1 MFIQDERRLALNI
14 HKSIPHD
21 HNTIYLN
28 PNTLLFGRKPNIE
41 TFWIGSDNPLT
52 FKEHQEMFGP
62 EWKYFNAERSI
73 RYRYNSNGHRT
84 DMELD
89 DLPDEWGLALGCSGT
104 ESVGLPLEAAWH
116 QNLGLPVYNSGIG
129 GFGPDAM
136 LYNLQRIMR
145 IVDRKPKYVFVQL
158 SLSHRFTAF
167 FKEPNLVDP
176 LSQDNVVKICGIW
189 DYLSPMKSPYANLV
203 GDAITT
209 GIDRWRTRQIVETM
223 QTICE
228 LAAAKL
234 IIIDTYYEFDTSR
247 NRDNTTRNPAYT
259 IDVDIERVKF
269 LSNIPTFNCELGGF
283 DKMDSSIE
291 LSRDCFHRGEEYN
304 QFIADGVKAL
314 M

>member
-28 PNTLLFGRKPNIE
+28 PNTLLIGRKPHIE

-52 FKEHQEMFGP
+52 FKEHQQLFGP
-62 EWKYFNAERSI
+62 EWKYFNTEHSI

-189 DYLSPMKSPYANLV
+189 DYLSPMKSPYSNLV

-209 GIDRWRTRQIVETM
+209 GVDRWRTRQIVETM

-228 LAAAKL
+228 LAGSKL
-234 IIIDTYYEFDTSR
+234 IIMDAYSDFDTSR
-247 NRDNTTRNPAYT
+247 NAENTTRNPAYT
-259 IDVDIERVKF
+259 IYSDFERVKF
-269 LSNIPTFNCELGGF
+269 LSDIPTFHCEFGGF
-283 DKMDSSIE
+283 DKMDDSIE

-304 QFIADGVKAL
+304 KYLAEEIKAL

>member
-1 MFIQDERRLALNI
+1 MFIQDERQLALNI
-14 HKSIPHD
+14 HKSIPYD
-21 HNTIYLN
+21 HNVLYLK
-28 PNTLLFGRKPNIE
+28 PDTLLIGRKSNIKS
-41 TFWIGSDNPLT
+41 FWMGSDNPLT
-52 FKEHQEMFGP
+52 FQEHQEQFGKD
-62 EWKYFNAERSI
+62 WKYYESADEIEYN
-73 RYRYNSNGHRT
+73 YNSHGHRT
-84 DMELD
+84 HLEFD
-89 DLPDEWGLALGCSGT
+89 DLPDEWGLALGCSAT
-104 ESVGLPLEAAWH
+104 ESVGLHIDKAWH
-116 QNLGLPVYNSGIG
+116 QNLGLTVYNAGLG
-129 GFGPDAM
+129 GFGNDAM

-203 GDAITT
+203 GDAITS

-228 LAAAKL
+228 LAGAKL
-234 IIIDTYYEFDTSR
+234 IAIDTYYEFDTSR

-259 IDVDIERVKF
+259 IDADIERVKF
-269 LSNIPTFNCELGGF
+269 LSDIPTFNCELGGF

-304 QFIADGVKAL
+304 QFIANGVKAL